1 MKLMPLSRLLTA
13 FIFGSLFAGAT
24 VVNLNLP
31 TNAIDGTWYAAVGSR
46 NAVISLKA
54 CADGELIG
62 LLPAEPTINITGGTI
77 VGSSV
82 SINFSG
88 EDGGGAL
95 GDFSFTGT
103 LSGDVLAGQ
112 ALVNGTL
119 RDITFNRVTANYE
132 VQLVEFI
139 DPDVSAFYPDVNAT
153 LLFNIVTKAGRFV
166 GGAFTGFHSCE
177 FIACGGMI
185 DDVSVDSSTG
195 ERTITTVSNNIDGE
209 LVATWDSATST
220 FAGTWTS
227 ISSSGYTA
235 GGDFI
240 GSQQGLAN
248 SENFDEVLGLLTA
261 FADGV
266 ESETLI
272 ASDIFAASY
281 LNDGVTSS
289 DWDTRLTGWFADYDS
304 LQVDLG
310 AVSTIITHNTGGE
323 SLWTRRLP
331 QIEAIVTISGLNV
344 HTGATEVVYEFSPS
358 AVNTELSLIA
368 IAPAAK
374 FIGNGAAGELELEL
388 PFDYALADLTSNIV
402 WPYGVHGGGHPEGH
416 PGVDFWMLPGSS
428 IKSATAGEVVMTD
441 TNMMMIESRS
451 GLLIQYEHIAS
462 IDPALILGSTV
473 VAGQHLAIP
482 EVDHIHFGIRHGI
495 VTEPPLKHFSA
506 TAQVDFD
513 SLWAQAAWPQEISE
527 PLTANAYHIDFPH
540 VIEWI
545 NNDPSGLPAVIEL
558 TDVSPFDYDHTYRLL
573 DNAGVVYDSGNVN
586 FNHGQGWLDF
596 GSQLGLCDIVGNEM
610 QLVLSTSG
618 RPTSLAGASVFSF
631 AE

>member
-31 TNAIDGTWYAAVGSR
+31 TNAIDGTWYATVGSH

-132 VQLVEFI
+132 VKFMELI
-139 DPDVSAFYPDVNAT
+139 DPDVSPLHSDVNAT
-153 LLFNIVTKAGRFV
+153 LLFNIVTRAGRFV

-185 DDVSVDSSTG
+185 DDVHVDSSTG
-195 ERTITTVSNNIDGE
+195 VHTITTVSSNVDGE
-209 LVATWDSATST
+209 LVGTWDSTTSI
-220 FAGTWTS
+220 FEGTWTS
-227 ISSSGYTA
+227 ISSSGYTT
-235 GGDFI
+235 GGDFM

-248 SENFDEVLGLLTA
+248 SENFDEVLGLLTD

-281 LNDGVTSS
+281 LNDGVTLS

-304 LQVDLG
+304 LEVGLG
-310 AVSTIITHNTGGE
+310 TVSTIITHNTGDE
-323 SLWTRRLP
+323 NLYTRRLP
-331 QIEAIVTISGLNV
+331 QIEAIVVVSGLNV
-344 HTGATEVVYEFSPS
+344 HTGTTEIVYEFAPSPID
-358 AVNTELSLIA
+358 TELSLIV
-368 IAPAAK
+368 ISPGAK
-374 FIGNGAAGELELEL
+374 FIGNGASEELEIEL
-388 PFDYALADLTSNIV
+388 PFDYAVADLTSNVV

-441 TNMMMIESRS
+441 TNMIMIESRS

-506 TAQVDFD
+506 SAQVDFD

-527 PLTANAYHIDFPH
+527 PLMANEYHIDFPH
-540 VIEWI
+540 VIEWV

-558 TDVSPFDYDHTYRLL
+558 TDVSPFDYYHTYRLL
-573 DNAGVVYDSGNVN
+573 DNAGVVYDSGDVN
-586 FNHGQGWLDF
+586 FSHGQGWLDF
-596 GSQLGLCDIVGNEM
+596 GLQLGLCDIVGNEM

-631 AE
+631 VE

>member
-1 MKLMPLSRLLTA
+1 MKLMPLSGLLTA
-13 FIFGSLFAGAT
+13 FILCPLFSGAT
-24 VVNLNLP
+24 VVNFNLS
-31 TNAIDGTWYAAVGSR
+31 TNAIDGTWYAAVGSH
-46 NAVISLKA
+46 NAVIALKA

-62 LLPAEPTINITGGTI
+62 LLPAEPTISITGGTI

-153 LLFNIVTKAGRFV
+153 LLFNIVTRAGRFV

-185 DDVSVDSSTG
+185 DDVSVDLSTG

-227 ISSSGYTA
+227 VSSSGYTA

-289 DWDTRLTGWFADYDS
+289 DWDTRLTGWFADYDG

-331 QIEAIVTISGLNV
+331 QIEAIVTVSGLNV
-344 HTGATEVVYEFSPS
+344 HTGVTEVVYEFSPS

-388 PFDYALADLTSNIV
+388 PFDYALADPTSNIV

-462 IDPALILGSTV
+462 IDPALTLGSTV

-506 TAQVDFD
+506 SAQVDFD

-558 TDVSPFDYDHTYRLL
+558 IDVSPFDYDHTYRLL
-573 DNAGVVYDSGNVN
+573 DNAGVVYDSGDVN

-596 GSQLGLCDIVGNEM
+596 GLQLGLCDIVGNEM

>member
-1 MKLMPLSRLLTA
+1 MKLMPLSGLLTA
-13 FIFGSLFAGAT
+13 FILCPLFSGAT
-24 VVNLNLP
+24 VVNFNLS
-31 TNAIDGTWYAAVGSR
+31 TNAIDGTWYAAVGSH
-46 NAVISLKA
+46 NAVIALKA

-62 LLPAEPTINITGGTI
+62 LLPAEPTISITGGTI

-153 LLFNIVTKAGRFV
+153 LLFNIVTRAGRFV

-227 ISSSGYTA
+227 VSSSGYTA

-331 QIEAIVTISGLNV
+331 QIEAIVTVSGLNV
-344 HTGATEVVYEFSPS
+344 HTGVTEVVYEFSPS

-388 PFDYALADLTSNIV
+388 PFDYALADPTSNIV

-462 IDPALILGSTV
+462 IDPALTLGSTV

-506 TAQVDFD
+506 SAQVDFD

-558 TDVSPFDYDHTYRLL
+558 IDVSPFDYDHTYRLL
-573 DNAGVVYDSGNVN
+573 DNAGVVYDSGDVN

-596 GSQLGLCDIVGNEM
+596 GLQLGLCDIVGNEM